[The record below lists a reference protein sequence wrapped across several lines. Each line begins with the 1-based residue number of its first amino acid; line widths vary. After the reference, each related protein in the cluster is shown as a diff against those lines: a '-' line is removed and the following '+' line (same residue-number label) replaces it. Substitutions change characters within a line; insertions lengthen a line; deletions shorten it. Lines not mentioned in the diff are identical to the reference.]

1 MAVRPG
7 FWKLTSVVLA
17 FLISLPFAFAAL
29 IPAIVTDNLRVW
41 FGSGLGL
48 DQVWVVRFML
58 FILLYAI
65 IYFGASKVFQG
76 HQNIAITVS
85 IVLGLLGSLT
95 APPDMLMSI
104 ATTYGLLGNVLFL
117 LAPVFAGLYV
127 AHKLNTGGAY
137 GHVIRAFI
145 FFMLAWLLSTGL
157 TMYDMQWSM
166 GNFEFS
172 DGVQLAMTAF
182 IILGIWSLIKGSGEA
197 VRGDISSSGSGS
209 GFFGS
214 SRERGSR
221 IMGKIG
227 DWWRGRRRDPRE
239 IRPKRRW
246 WQFWR
251 RKMTPEQEA
260 DAALETTDVAQIG
273 QTTAQID
280 RAIAENRQDEEAEDT
295 QAGQVATTEDNIAG
309 EEEQE
314 LEVLA
319 ADLGGLSG
327 APQEKKEAIVT
338 DMKRRISTL
347 KRWDA
352 EDRELIKTLENI
364 EGHIKKTE
372 EKPMLI
378 VRWARKNLRDQVT
391 KLANIE
397 LKKIEKRKDE
407 IMKSEGKIPEKDM
420 KAIMEDK
427 KKVESLL
434 AQAIKMIED
443 DVNKEAES
451 WQRQIVASLNTV
463 QQLIPQIRQ
472 DQQAYENYVSKA
484 IQEVNGGNP
493 QALPLSEED
502 FRAAQ
507 KIKSDQRKRLKRLKE
522 IVNSKLRFD
531 QRVVGKYDFKD
542 LQKFVKNKFKV

>member
-1 MAVRPG
+1 MGLKGSVRRVG
-7 FWKLTSVVLA
+7 VLL
-17 FLISLPFAFAAL
+17 LITLLSLPLTLAAL

-65 IYFGASKVFQG
+65 IYFGASKVFKE
-76 HQNIAITVS
+76 HQNISITVS

-166 GNFEFS
+166 GSFEFS

-197 VRGDISSSGSGS
+197 TRGEFSSSSGSG
-209 GFFGS
+209 FFRS
-214 SRERGSR
+214 SRDRGR
-221 IMGKIG
+221 GIMGKIG
-227 DWWRGRRRDPRE
+227 DWRRNTK
-239 IRPKRRW
+239 PKNHW

-273 QTTAQID
+273 QTTSQID

-295 QAGQVATTEDNIAG
+295 QAGRVATTEDNIAG